1 MTATLVTG
9 IAELVTHDPSCDG
22 PLGIVRDAAADDESL
37 ADGAASEGETEQED
51 S

>member
-1 MTATLVTG
+1 MC
-9 IAELVTHDPSCDG
+9 IRDSDEDPAPSSG
-22 PLGIVRDAAADDESL
+22 PSGIVRDAAADDESL